1 MTVRDLV
8 LANPNRSRVSGAHPL
23 ARATLALLLALTG
36 CAAHPAQ
43 TTSSTPRLISLAP
56 SVTEI
61 VYALGCDKY
70 LVGDTAY
77 DNYPPAARKL
87 PHVGDVRTADLERV
101 AALHPTAVLALH
113 DEEPEASPIE
123 HRLGVPVTY
132 LPNRDLRDLVSDISG
147 VGRACHRESQAGV
160 LVASL
165 ERRIA
170 AIRVR
175 ARSSPHTPRVLY
187 LIGLPGYAAGP
198 HSFLSDMITAAGG
211 VNVAASANEPYPN
224 LNAEAIVKMDPDVII
239 VAGDTPFDAGVRAQE
254 PWRSLRAVRL
264 GHIVRPPSDDIMER
278 NGPRIV
284 DGLDWLQRT
293 LAKIQL

>member
-1 MTVRDLV
+1 MKLRDLNEAASYSS
-8 LANPNRSRVSGAHPL
+8 LWHSLIGA
-23 ARATLALLLALTG
+23 AALLFALTG
-36 CAAHPAQ
+36 CAAHSPQGA
-43 TTSSTPRLISLAP
+43 TNASATPRLISLAP
-56 SVTEI
+56 SLTEI
-61 VYALGCDKY
+61 VFALGCGGR

-77 DNYPPAARKL
+77 DNYPTAARTL

-123 HRLGVPVTY
+123 RRLGVPVIY
-132 LPNRDLRDLVSDISG
+132 LPNRDLSDLDSDVAG
-147 VGRACHRESQAGV
+147 VGRACGRESQAAA
-160 LVASL
+160 LVGSL

-175 ARSSPHTPRVLY
+175 AQSSSHAPSVLY

-198 HSFLSDMITAAGG
+198 HSFLSDMIAAAGG

-239 VAGDTPFDAGVRAQE
+239 VAGDTPFDESVRARE

-264 GHIVRPPSDDIMER
+264 GHVVRPPSDDIMER
-278 NGPRIV
+278 VGPRIV

-293 LAKIQL
+293 LAKLD